1 MVLTFRGDFTS
12 AVTGTYSTC
21 AASRATLSAS
31 ASADLSV
38 FLLVFGAVF
47 TLDSVAD
54 IIDPK
59 TFSPVES
66 ITRCAISP
74 RVGVLKL
81 ILTDFARLL
90 TQL

>member
-1 MVLTFRGDFTS
+1 MGMVLTFRGDFTS

-54 IIDPK
+54 IID
-59 TFSPVES
+59 TS
-66 ITRCAISP
+66 
-74 RVGVLKL
+74 
-81 ILTDFARLL
+81 
-90 TQL
+90 